1 MRFRAVLITLL
12 LVVTV
17 AGCDPSSV
25 SSEDDRDDKRTP
37 RRFGPAQ
44 ELGRLSDPRITEASG
59 IAASRGYRNVYWVHN
74 DSGGGPEI
82 FCVKAN
88 GISCGTVT
96 ISEADAIDW
105 EDIAAGP
112 DGTLYIGDI
121 GDNQGTR
128 DSVDVYRVTESEPPG
143 TDRSATWSV
152 DGHPRFRYPGGSF
165 DAEALMVH
173 PQTGAIYIVTKAS
186 PALVLRGAPEGGRM
200 KVVGA
205 LRLPGLLS
213 LVTAADFSPDGE
225 HAIIGTY
232 DRAFELTARP
242 GRPFDSIW
250 RAKPRPISLP
260 IAPQREAIA
269 YTVKGDAIVST
280 SEGKG
285 AALVQRKIKG
295 S

>member
-1 MRFRAVLITLL
+1 MRTRAILIALIVVLPG
-12 LVVTV
+12 
-17 AGCDPSSV
+17 AGCDSPSV
-25 SSEDDRDDKRTP
+25 TPGEDGDGKRTP

-44 ELGRLSDPRITEASG
+44 ELGRLKDPRITEASG
-59 IAASRGYRNVYWVHN
+59 IAASRGYRNVFWVHN
-74 DSGGGPEI
+74 DSGSGPEI

-96 ISEADAIDW
+96 IAEAEAIDW

-112 DGTLYIGDI
+112 NGTLYIGDI
-121 GDNQGTR
+121 GDNQKTR
-128 DSVDVYRVTESEPPG
+128 DSVDVYQVSENEPPG
-143 TDRSATWSV
+143 TDRTATWGL

-173 PQTGAIYIVTKAS
+173 PATGAIYIVTKGS

-213 LVTAADFSPDGE
+213 LVTGADISPDGE
-225 HAIIGTY
+225 HVIIGTY

-269 YTVKGDAIVST
+269 YTVNGDAIVST
-280 SEGKG
+280 SEGEG
-285 AALVQRKIKG
+285 AALIRRKIEG